1 MSIVIIITA
10 NTGSSTAAIAGGVS
24 GSILF
29 IIILAGIC
37 CVCIAVVAFSKRQ
50 SRAHNRNANRQQ
62 NTHIEMDAQ
71 VDTSRSSGYTTVES
85 QPNYKG
91 TTFDPST
98 TVSHAPQL
106 QTPMTQLQTL
116 PPPSYSGIHS
126 YPQVVYPYSPYP
138 YVIQPAAG
146 YTLPVATATWPTVSS
161 TQPGYHHNVTTV
173 PFVPSSSSGVNNP
186 PTQSS
191 CN

>member
-1 MSIVIIITA
+1 M
-10 NTGSSTAAIAGGVS
+10 
-24 GSILF
+24 F

-37 CVCIAVVAFSKRQ
+37 CVCIAVVAFSKHQ

-62 NTHIEMDAQ
+62 NYTRLEMADTQ
-71 VDTSRSSGYTTVES
+71 EDTSRSSGYTTVES
-85 QPNYKG
+85 QPNHKG

-116 PPPSYSGIHS
+116 PPPPYSEVHP
-126 YPQVVYPYSPYP
+126 YPQVVYPQYSPYP
-138 YVIQPAAG
+138 HVIQPAAG
-146 YTLPVATATWPTVSS
+146 
-161 TQPGYHHNVTTV
+161 VTTV
-173 PFVPSSSSGVNNP
+173 PFVPSSSASGVNNP

-191 CN
+191 CS